1 MGFFFQI
8 TGPNGIPVVQEGL
21 KGTSADF
28 DQNAYTLNVGAI
40 DAKTEKNNFKDYL
53 MQLIHWIPKFL
64 HS

>member
-40 DAKTEKNNFKDYL
+40 DAKMK
-53 MQLIHWIPKFL
+53 
-64 HS
+64 